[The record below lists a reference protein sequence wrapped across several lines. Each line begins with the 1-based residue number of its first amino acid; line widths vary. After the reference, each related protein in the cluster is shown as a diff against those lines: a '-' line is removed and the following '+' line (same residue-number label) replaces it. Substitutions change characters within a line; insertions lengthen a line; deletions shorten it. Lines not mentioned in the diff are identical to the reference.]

1 MAHQSECSA
10 VDSVVQLLSESG
22 LSHIAEAVR
31 IILNAAMRIEC
42 SPLQGT
48 LPFTDPGNRAFFMPI
63 HKSWRKPLGAGFF
76 DFLCV
81 LALRGVIWLP
91 RRNPLHNRSRSPAV
105 NRKPSI
111 STGYQRSGRSR
122 RGRSG
127 VDPDFIPLP
136 DNHQISWL
144 VPGFFDFIDHNMV
157 KPLKIA
163 LCQFL
168 QGSNRLFEGQS
179 LLRQQ
184 IEIFFGNPK
193 IARACVDR
201 LV

>member
-1 MAHQSECSA
+1 MPTRWDEVRLARSDLGA
-10 VDSVVQLLSESG
+10 VIFYEKQNPHEKRPLLNFVLSNSIWKDGKLIPNYRKPFDLLAVTNTVYKRQKAVSLSENG
-22 LSHIAEAVR
+22 L
-31 IILNAAMRIEC
+31 L
-42 SPLQGT
+42 
-48 LPFTDPGNRAFFMPI
+48 
-63 HKSWRKPLGAGFF
+63 
-76 DFLCV
+76 DF
-81 LALRGVIWLP
+81 WLP
-91 RRNPLHNRSRSPAV
+91 VCNPLHNRSLSLAV

-111 STGYQRSGRSR
+111 STDYQRSGRSR

>member
-1 MAHQSECSA
+1 MIFYWHRVRTRLQSASRRINSHRWASA
-10 VDSVVQLLSESG
+10 PGAVAQRSNLLNMKQVRVLPAKKNGQL
-22 LSHIAEAVR
+22 
-31 IILNAAMRIEC
+31 
-42 SPLQGT
+42 
-48 LPFTDPGNRAFFMPI
+48 PGRDVFY
-63 HKSWRKPLGAGFF
+63 
-76 DFLCV
+76 
-81 LALRGVIWLP
+81 WLP
-91 RRNPLHNRSRSPAV
+91 VCNPLHNRSLSLAV

-111 STGYQRSGRSR
+111 STDYQRSGRSR